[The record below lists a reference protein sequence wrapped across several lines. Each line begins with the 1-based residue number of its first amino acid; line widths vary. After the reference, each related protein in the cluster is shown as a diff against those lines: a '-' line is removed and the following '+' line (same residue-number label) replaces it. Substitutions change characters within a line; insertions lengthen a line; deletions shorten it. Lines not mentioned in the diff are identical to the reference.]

1 MSTQS
6 QTQVKVATQ
15 PSSDTMQAGILQ
27 RQCACGQHT
36 IAGNECE
43 TCRQVHEGTLQRTA
57 VSSAPVNDRP
67 PLGYDVLSLPGQP
80 LDAETRTFMEPRF
93 GHDFSQVR
101 VHTDAQ
107 AAESAQAVNALA
119 YTVGRDVV
127 FGSGQ
132 YLPRT
137 GAGKELLAHELT
149 HVVQQQGQPGN
160 TSGNLA
166 ISHPDDVH
174 EIEAERAAKT
184 VMQGRPVPG
193 TPLQSTA
200 IHVQRQMGEVKVA
213 EAHAEDEAVN
223 KIIDS
228 FDPCVKHDIG
238 SKIEDRKEFLQ
249 SMRRYLGPDPNTEK
263 HFQGVKP
270 VKKEIGDFCL
280 HEEAAKHLEQV
291 HQELGDAMP
300 TTSVGF
306 GLRNRFRMHDRHS
319 KGLMAHPLGYGVD
332 YRATTNPMVTDPRL
346 VKLLELETGG
356 ATHFEFDMG
365 RKERRELI
373 TELGKDRVDPES
385 DRAKHFFDQ
394 FEKEYQR
401 VSQASKDFTT
411 SLPEQSRTT
420 LARLRDKYLEI
431 RPEMSK
437 IRPELHEIERKL
449 IAKAKGTKKSGNGID
464 KEEQKLQ
471 ERKQKLETREHEL
484 ETDIQDIQNQL
495 KEVFGKWLT
504 DIEKKMTSI
513 QSEAE
518 KAGLNIHSIPTKQ
531 ELDKEERERKSL
543 SRSTHSSKT
552 RAEGTIKSLD
562 DKIGRERARG
572 QRGRPINEAAIAEW
586 NSRIEKLRSEA
597 TQEGKEE
604 ISTTTRLAEIKQLR
618 EWLSKKADY
627 DVLESLKKSLLT
639 DLDFVFGTKK
649 QAEVKN
655 PSVVQLSQKGFFTPD
670 PEKARGAKPDPKHDS
685 AKYGFNLAFMKAM
698 ARHGFDQGITWNPGS
713 TDPMHFDFVEGVE
726 SILDV
731 KTTSK
736 EEKVK
741 KTQ

>member
-1 MSTQS
+1 MTQAQKASTP
-6 QTQVKVATQ
+6 VFK
-15 PSSDTMQAGILQ
+15 PTMAGNLE
-27 RQCACGQHT
+27 RKCACGQHT
-36 IAGNECE
+36 IAGGECAE
-43 TCRQVHEGTLQRTA
+43 CRTKREGTLQRAA
-57 VSSAPVNDRP
+57 VNSKPVNAVP
-67 PLGYDVLSLPGQP
+67 PIVHEVLNLPGQA
-80 LDAETRTFMEPRF
+80 LDAETRAFMEPRF
-93 GHDFSQVR
+93 GHNFSQVR
-101 VHTDAQ
+101 VHSDEK

-127 FGSGQ
+127 FESGQ
-132 YLPRT
+132 YLPGT
-137 GAGKELLAHELT
+137 DAGKQLLAHELT
-149 HVVQQQGQPGN
+149 HVVQQRGLPGN
-160 TSGNLA
+160 TSSSLTV
-166 ISHPDDVH
+166 SHPQETH
-174 EIEAERAAKT
+174 EIEAEKAAKT
-184 VMQGRPVPG
+184 LMQGQPVSG
-193 TPLQSTA
+193 TILQDTA
-200 IHVQRQMGEVKVA
+200 VYVQRQMGEVKVA

-223 KIIDS
+223 RIIDS
-228 FDPCVKHDIG
+228 FDPCVKDQIG

-249 SMRRYLGPDPNTEK
+249 SMPRYLGPDPNTEK
-263 HFQGVKP
+263 HFKAVKP
-270 VKKEIGDFCL
+270 VKKELGDFCL
-280 HEEAAKHLEQV
+280 HEEAAKPLEQV
-291 HQELGDAMP
+291 QQELHDANAFMP
-300 TTSVGF
+300 TTDVGF

-332 YRATTNPMVTDPRL
+332 YRATVNPMVTDPRL

-373 TELGKDRVDPES
+373 TELGRGTVDPES

-411 SLPEQSRTT
+411 NLPEQSRTT
-420 LARLRDKYLEI
+420 LARFRDKYLGI

-437 IRPELHEIERKL
+437 IRTELHEIERKL
-449 IAKAKGTKKSGNGID
+449 NAKAKGTKKSGNSID
-464 KEEQKLQ
+464 QEEQKLQ
-471 ERKQKLETREHEL
+471 ERKQKLKTREHEL

-495 KEVFGKWLT
+495 KDVFGKWLT

-518 KAGLNIHSIPTKQ
+518 KADLDIHSIPTKQ
-531 ELDKEERERKSL
+531 ELDREERERKAQ

-562 DKIGRERARG
+562 DKIARERARG

-586 NSRIEKLRSEA
+586 NFRIEKLRSEA

-604 ISTTTRLAEIKQLR
+604 TSATKRLAEIKQLR

-627 DVLESLKKSLLT
+627 DVLESLKKSLT
-639 DLDFVFGTKK
+639 TGLDFVFGTKK

-655 PSVVQLSQKGFFTPD
+655 PSVAQLSQKGFFTPD
-670 PEKARGAKPDPKHDS
+670 PEKAPGGKPDPKHDS
-685 AKYGFNLAFMKAM
+685 AKYGFNLAFMKMM
-698 ARHGFDQGITWNPGS
+698 ARHGFDQGITWTPGS
-713 TDPMHFDFVEGVE
+713 VDPMHFDFVEGVE
-726 SILDV
+726 SIIDV
-731 KTTSK
+731 KATSK
-736 EEKVK
+736 EAKVK

>member
-1 MSTQS
+1 MTQAQKASTP
-6 QTQVKVATQ
+6 VFK
-15 PSSDTMQAGILQ
+15 PTMAGNLE
-27 RQCACGQHT
+27 RKCACGQHT
-36 IAGNECE
+36 IAGGECAE
-43 TCRQVHEGTLQRTA
+43 CRTKREGTLQRAA
-57 VSSAPVNDRP
+57 VNSKPVNAVP
-67 PLGYDVLSLPGQP
+67 PIVHEVLNLPGQA
-80 LDAETRTFMEPRF
+80 LDAETRAFMEPRF
-93 GHDFSQVR
+93 GHNFSQVR
-101 VHTDAQ
+101 VHSDEK

-127 FGSGQ
+127 FESGQ
-132 YLPRT
+132 YLPGT
-137 GAGKELLAHELT
+137 DAGKQLLAHELT
-149 HVVQQQGQPGN
+149 HVVQQRGLPGN
-160 TSGNLA
+160 TSSSLTV
-166 ISHPDDVH
+166 SHPQETH
-174 EIEAERAAKT
+174 EIEAEKAAKT
-184 VMQGRPVPG
+184 LMQGQPVSG
-193 TPLQSTA
+193 TILQDTA
-200 IHVQRQMGEVKVA
+200 VYVQRQIGEVKVA

-223 KIIDS
+223 RIIDS
-228 FDPCVKHDIG
+228 FDPCVKDQIG

-249 SMRRYLGPDPNTEK
+249 SMPRYLGPDPNTEK
-263 HFQGVKP
+263 HFKAVKP
-270 VKKEIGDFCL
+270 VKKELGDFCL
-280 HEEAAKHLEQV
+280 HEEAAKPLEQV
-291 HQELGDAMP
+291 QQELHDANAFMP
-300 TTSVGF
+300 TTDVGF

-332 YRATTNPMVTDPRL
+332 YRATVNPMVTDPRL

-373 TELGKDRVDPES
+373 TELGRGTVDPES

-411 SLPEQSRTT
+411 NLPEQSRTT
-420 LARLRDKYLEI
+420 LARFRDKYLGI

-437 IRPELHEIERKL
+437 IRTELHEIERKL
-449 IAKAKGTKKSGNGID
+449 NAKAKGTKKSGNSID
-464 KEEQKLQ
+464 QEEQKLQ
-471 ERKQKLETREHEL
+471 ERKQKLKTREHEL

-495 KEVFGKWLT
+495 KDVFGKWLT

-518 KAGLNIHSIPTKQ
+518 KADLDIHSIPTKQ
-531 ELDKEERERKSL
+531 ELDREERERKAQ

-562 DKIGRERARG
+562 DKIARERARG

-586 NSRIEKLRSEA
+586 NFRIEKLRSEA

-604 ISTTTRLAEIKQLR
+604 TSATKRLAEIKQLR

-627 DVLESLKKSLLT
+627 DVLESLKKSLT
-639 DLDFVFGTKK
+639 TGLDFVFGTKK

-655 PSVVQLSQKGFFTPD
+655 PSVAQLSQKGFFTPD
-670 PEKARGAKPDPKHDS
+670 PEKAPGGKPDPKHDS
-685 AKYGFNLAFMKAM
+685 AKYGFNLAFMKMM
-698 ARHGFDQGITWNPGS
+698 ARHGFDQGITWTPGS
-713 TDPMHFDFVEGVE
+713 VDPMHFDFVEGVE
-726 SILDV
+726 SIIDV
-731 KTTSK
+731 KATSK
-736 EEKVK
+736 EAKVK